1 MGRKS
6 TVQVEHELFYMMD
19 DEGEPCI
26 DDPAYN
32 KDLCTYDAF
41 EKSVEKYGC
50 TTPFGLIKE
59 NICMG
64 KKNGNSTEVL
74 KMHTKWFDNK
84 NVHDGSDCANPCHI
98 IMTRATDVP
107 ESKKKINPRTSK
119 IKLEFKYRVK
129 MVKDYHLYS
138 GLSLLAEIGGYFGL
152 FLGVSINQVTDAI
165 SIMHKWIL
173 RYCIQF

>member
-1 MGRKS
+1 
-6 TVQVEHELFYMMD
+6 
-19 DEGEPCI
+19 
-26 DDPAYN
+26 
-32 KDLCTYDAF
+32 
-41 EKSVEKYGC
+41 
-50 TTPFGLIKE
+50 
-59 NICMG
+59 MG
-64 KKNGNSTEVL
+64 KKNVNSTEVL

-107 ESKKKINPRTSK
+107 ESKKEINLRTSK

-152 FLGVSINQVTDAI
+152 FLGVSINQVTNVI
-165 SIMHKWIL
+165 SIFHESIFK
-173 RYCIQF
+173 Y